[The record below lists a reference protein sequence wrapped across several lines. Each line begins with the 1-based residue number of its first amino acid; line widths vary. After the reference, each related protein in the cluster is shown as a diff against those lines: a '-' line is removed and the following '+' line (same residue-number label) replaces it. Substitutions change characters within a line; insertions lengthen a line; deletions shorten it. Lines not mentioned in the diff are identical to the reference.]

1 MGEKVAIVLDS
12 LFVGNAN
19 MLPENSYNGTLVLID
34 AKRTV
39 HAFNKRTLLVKKA
52 DGFPGMW
59 YYDNWEDM
67 SEDWKQ
73 SLSQRDKK
81 LINEII
87 DVYDL
92 PYQPFILEKE

>member
-1 MGEKVAIVLDS
+1 
-12 LFVGNAN
+12 

-39 HAFNKRTLLVKKA
+39 HAFNKRTLLVQKA
-52 DGFPGMW
+52 NCYPNQVQCDH
-59 YYDNWEDM
+59 WEEM
-67 SEDWKQ
+67 SEEWKKL
-73 SLSQRDKK
+73 LSQRDKK